1 MNAQL
6 QVYVAKPVYSD
17 QLKNKKQQ
25 QNTMALVLEPD
36 WHSTR
41 LQSTRPSS
49 GPRLLLALETRMDG
63 CLSWTWESEEDPRGG
78 SEWWPKQAG
87 GLGREGG
94 RRELHPSPKPARR
107 PGLVPLVRPRSVAR
121 TPGRV
126 CDCCFAAFLTGRP
139 LLTGP
144 QLRAA
149 NPGLVSLLSRGG
161 QFRVA
166 LLRQHP
172 ARRRVPAR

>member
-36 WHSTR
+36 WHIYSAPSNETVIWATLTSGSGDKNGWVPELDTGKR
-41 LQSTRPSS
+41 GRPK
-49 GPRLLLALETRMDG
+49 RRERM
-63 CLSWTWESEEDPRGG
+63 EA
-78 SEWWPKQAG
+78 QAS
-87 GLGREGG
+87 RRIRPGG
-94 RRELHPSPKPARR
+94 RTPRTSPFSRARPAAR
-107 PGLVPLVRPRSVAR
+107 PLSAR
-121 TPGRV
+121 AAAFGCPDPGRV

-149 NPGLVSLLSRGG
+149 NPRLVSLLSRGG

-172 ARRRVPAR
+172 GRRRVPAR